1 MVEDGYD
8 LLARDAFEVV
18 QELVDGRAVFESFE
32 KRGDGEPGVLEDPR
46 SANFVRA
53 SFDGV
58 ATVPVAHGGAFSLHG
73 FYVLGEFSID
83 TAGMALDDDVE
94 VECAVGRGHRLYS
107 DRRVVSHR
115 VCGGVRRLAPSG
127 RRVVVAGSGRNVV
140 TNVVNRGGVGRSR
153 RTGDVVPARRRR
165 VSPVMTGCAGWDLP
179 WYPTAARAVVAPWFQ
194 PAVPVTL
201 AKV

>member
-1 MVEDGYD
+1 MVAAGITLAS
-8 LLARDAFEVV
+8 LLASV
-18 QELVDGRAVFESFE
+18 
-32 KRGDGEPGVLEDPR
+32 
-46 SANFVRA
+46 
-53 SFDGV
+53 
-58 ATVPVAHGGAFSLHG
+58 
-73 FYVLGEFSID
+73 
-83 TAGMALDDDVE
+83 MALDDDVE

-127 RRVVVAGSGRNVV
+127 RRVVVAGIGRNVV

-165 VSPVMTGCAGWDLP
+165 VSPVMTGCGGWDLP